1 MYYLSDPYNVE
12 VYLRKAN
19 RTLSDEASNELL
31 LLYGRA
37 DTALEIALV
46 EHSEFTVISGY
57 CNKILYV
64 SEVSGQRIGRRIVM
78 RDPCCTFPRFAW
90 RDP

>member
-57 CNKILYV
+57 CNKIL
-64 SEVSGQRIGRRIVM
+64 
-78 RDPCCTFPRFAW
+78 
-90 RDP
+90 